1 MRIALVGLAVLSL
14 ALAALMLSGVCL
26 RQDEFTSENTSRSVR
41 TTKVAALPQLDAEN
55 LQDLVR
61 HKGQQVSVKGK
72 VHSTHLATSHKVFTL
87 NLGPDWRTCFKVA
100 IFQDAF
106 GKWDGGVAGIKSLYE
121 GQTVTVEGELRMYR
135 DSPEIIVRVPS
146 QIQVMK

>member
-1 MRIALVGLAVLSL
+1 MRIALLSLTVLSL
-14 ALAALMLSGVCL
+14 ALAGLILSGACL
-26 RQDEFTSENTSRSVR
+26 QQDEFASENKSHSVR
-41 TTKVAALPQLDAEN
+41 TAPAPALPQLDAEN

-61 HKGQQVSVKGK
+61 HEGQQVSVKGK
-72 VHSTHLATSHKVFTL
+72 VYSTHLANSHKVFTL

-106 GKWDGGVAGIKSLYE
+106 GKWDGGVSGIKSMYE

-146 QIQVMK
+146 QIQVMQ

>member
-26 RQDEFTSENTSRSVR
+26 RQDEFTSENKSRSVR
-41 TTKVAALPQLDAEN
+41 TTQAAALPQLDAEN
-55 LQDLVR
+55 LQGLVQ
-61 HKGQQVSVKGK
+61 HEGQQVSVKGK
-72 VHSTHLATSHKVFTL
+72 VHSTHLATSQKVFTL

-135 DSPEIIVRVPS
+135 DSPQIIVRVPS